1 MTPLNAR
8 LICDIVNGTLYGE
21 EEVEA
26 YSVITDSRKSEK
38 GALFFAL
45 KGEKFDGADFLKEL
59 DGKISIAVST
69 RFETVSYPLIVV
81 EDTLLALQQLSK
93 YYITNIA
100 PPQKVITL
108 TGSVGKTTTKEMT
121 AAVFETQFR
130 TAKTSG
136 NFNNHI
142 GVPLTLLSVKKEDE
156 VLVTEMGMSNKG
168 EISCLAGLVSSD
180 IAMITNIGHSHIEN
194 LGSREN
200 IRDAKLEITE
210 GLKKGGT
217 LIVNGEEP
225 LLENIN
231 TDARIIRVGLHK
243 GLDVWAENVKVS
255 DTNVEYTL
263 HLFDKTETVE
273 LSVLGEHNVMNSLF
287 AITAGYISDIPLE
300 KTKEGLKN
308 YKPVGLRQNI
318 YEKSGVSVIADC
330 YNAGIES
337 MSTSLKL
344 LSSINSSGKRIAI
357 LGDML
362 ELGSVSSD
370 AHKLIGEKVYE
381 NKIDMLFTYGKEAEQ
396 IYKKASSLGTKAFH
410 FDTKDNLAD
419 TLKKTMSE
427 GDTLLF
433 KASRG
438 MKFEEIIALVG
449 LENLN

>member
-1 MTPLNAR
+1 MTPLKAR
-8 LICDIVNGTLYGE
+8 LICEIVKGKLYGNPDI
-21 EEVEA
+21 EA
-26 YSVITDSRKSEK
+26 DKVITDSRKSEK

-59 DGKISIAVST
+59 DGKISIAVSS
-69 RFETVSYPLIVV
+69 RFEEVSYPLIVV
-81 EDTLLALQQLSK
+81 EDTLLALQELSK
-93 YYITNIA
+93 YYIKNISK
-100 PPQKVITL
+100 PEKVIAL

-121 AAVFETQFR
+121 AAVFETKFK

-142 GVPLTLLSVKKEDE
+142 GVPLTLLSCENDDK

-168 EISCLAGLVSSD
+168 EISRLTSLVESD

-200 IRDAKLEITE
+200 IRDAKLEISE

-217 LIVNGEEP
+217 LIINGEEP
-225 LLENIN
+225 LLENVKV
-231 TDARIIRVGLHK
+231 DGQIIRVGLHR
-243 GLDVWAENVKVS
+243 GLEVWAENIEATYTGLK
-255 DTNVEYTL
+255 YTL
-263 HLFDKTETVE
+263 HLFDKTQTVE

-287 AITAGYISDIPLE
+287 ALTAGYISDIPLDIMI
-300 KTKEGLKN
+300 EGLKN

-318 YEKSGVSVIADC
+318 YEKSGVTVIADC

-337 MSTSLKL
+337 MCASLKL
-344 LSSINSSGKRIAI
+344 LSTLNSKGKRIAI

-362 ELGSVSSD
+362 ELGTISKD
-370 AHKLIGEKVYE
+370 AHQLVGQRVAE
-381 NKIDMLFTYGKEAEQ
+381 NKIDMLFAFGKEAKA
-396 IYKKASSLGTKAFH
+396 IYEKAKSLSVNALYFETKKE
-410 FDTKDNLAD
+410 LAD
-419 TLKKTMSE
+419 KLKEIIKE

-438 MKFEEIIALVG
+438 MKFEEIIALLG
-449 LENLN
+449 LEK